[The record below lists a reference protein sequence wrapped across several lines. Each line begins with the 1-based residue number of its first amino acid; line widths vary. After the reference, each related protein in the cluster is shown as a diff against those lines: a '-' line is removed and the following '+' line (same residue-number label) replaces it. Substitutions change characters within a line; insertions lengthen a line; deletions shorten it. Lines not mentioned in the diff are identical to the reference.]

1 MHRIFLAGVL
11 ILAGCQN
18 IVGPF
23 ARRPPQRVDDPLLSI
38 YEQEVR
44 GRDRL
49 ALPLESPNVAPPAPA
64 RPGMTGFAQE
74 SAGH

>member
-1 MHRIFLAGVL
+1 MRRIFLTGVL

-18 IVGPF
+18 VAGPF

-38 YEQEVR
+38 NEQEMR

-49 ALPLESPNVAPPAPA
+49 ALPLESPNVGPPVPA
-64 RPGMTGFAQE
+64 RPGMAGFAQE